1 MKKILFLLSIIL
13 STISAAT
20 PEQVDRYLLLSHSDE
35 QLANL
40 ETQFTQM
47 QNRIVGDDTNVTEY
61 DTQMLSIRF
70 KEKLQDEISDNEM
83 DEVLENYKNPI
94 LLKFVYE
101 TSGGIEDVNAL
112 REYIARLKADPTS
125 KDRIKIV
132 EKINEI
138 YSNKDGLTD
147 IYNTMFKP
155 FIQKMIPG
163 KKDPKKMKEMQKK
176 YIESIKEVYKMQLL
190 YSTRDFSK
198 EELDGL
204 LKVMK
209 TPAMNHEIRAT
220 YGAIAYAM
228 KDFMNTIASRV
239 EQKIKE
245 RKKVKHNLNKNN

>member
-1 MKKILFLLSIIL
+1 MKKILFLLGVIS
-13 STISAAT
+13 STMFAAT

-47 QNRIVGDDTNVTEY
+47 QNRIVGDDGNITEY
-61 DTQMLSIRF
+61 DTQMLTIRF
-70 KEKLQDEISDNEM
+70 KEKLQEEISDNEM
-83 DEVLENYKNPI
+83 DDILQNYKNPT

-101 TSGGIEDVNAL
+101 TSGGIDDPNAL
-112 REYIARLKADPTS
+112 RQYLSQIKTDPAS
-125 KDRIKIV
+125 KERIKIV
-132 EKINEI
+132 EKINEV
-138 YSNKDGLTD
+138 YSNKDGLTEL
-147 IYNTMFKP
+147 YKSMFEP

-163 KKDPKKMKEMQKK
+163 KKDPKKMKEMEKK
-176 YIESIKEVYKMQLL
+176 YLDSMKEVYKMQLL
-190 YSTRDFSK
+190 YSTRDFTK
-198 EELDGL
+198 EELDEL

-228 KDFMNTIASRV
+228 KDFMHTMVNRL
-239 EQKIKE
+239 EQKFKE